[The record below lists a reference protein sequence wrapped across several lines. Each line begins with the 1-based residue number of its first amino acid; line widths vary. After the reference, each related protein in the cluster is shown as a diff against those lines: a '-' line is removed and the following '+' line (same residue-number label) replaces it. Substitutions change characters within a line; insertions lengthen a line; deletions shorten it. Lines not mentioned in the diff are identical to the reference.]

1 MARSS
6 AGVWGIEIGQTAI
19 KALRCSLV
27 GGEVVADAFDFIEY
41 PKILSQPESDPDE
54 LIREALEQL
63 LQRNDAISE
72 KVCISVPGQSGL
84 AKFFKP
90 PPVEVKKIGDIVR
103 YEARQQ
109 IPFDLADVVWDFQIM
124 PGSMIEEGYAL
135 ESEVGLFAMKRE
147 MAYRQL
153 APFDQ
158 AKVEVDQ
165 VQLAPIALYNMLA
178 YDRMHERVD
187 NDVFDADSPP
197 PSTVLLSIGTD
208 SSDLIVTNGFRIWQ
222 RSMPIGGNHFTRQLT
237 KDLKLTFAKAEHLKR
252 NAREAV
258 DPKLVFQT
266 MRPVFNDLVT
276 EVQRSIGFFRS
287 IDKKAEIE
295 ELVITGNTVKM
306 PGLAAYLGKNLG
318 FEVSV
323 IDRFNRLGGED
334 VHAIPTFRD
343 NATTFAV
350 CYGLCLQGLGV
361 SQINA
366 SLVPQEILTQRMVR
380 AKKPWTVA
388 ALAALLGGMT
398 IHYGLAQKSWSTTH
412 EDLWG
417 KAKAAVTVASN
428 HSSEQKQIDSDLD
441 AQLTYLKEMG
451 TEVSGNAESRLKW
464 LEIIRVIN
472 DVVPRPDFPDG
483 KVLSHRELPYQ
494 DRKDIHVT
502 EVETKYYEDL
512 AEWWATPLRAQRYR
526 EELRNWAELTGESL
540 KPEEEEALSQASEER
555 LNSLGTDG
563 GSSMDMDMDF
573 GMGGGSGSI
582 DAPIGGPEGSGWV
595 IQLSCYHYH
604 NESGRI
610 GFEGSDHV
618 RRIMTTAFRNS
629 KVRLPIGADENGN
642 PIFDEFSMDEVGI
655 GYPLLLNDNRPV
667 EVEIPNPDF
676 DEAKYTLALQNQ
688 ANAATPSRTMTP
700 EDLVDEDGNPVE
712 PPTLIV
718 RRLDFIYQFVWQENT
733 ISQRLQAREEARLK
747 AEAEAEALAQGGGLP
762 GDAGDGFTDSSL

>member
-27 GGEVVADAFDFIEY
+27 GGEVVADAFDYIEY
-41 PKILSQPESDPDE
+41 PKILSQPEADADE
-54 LIREALEQL
+54 LINEALAQL
-63 LQRNDAISE
+63 LQRNDAINE

-90 PPVEVKKIGDIVR
+90 PPVEVKKISDIVR

-124 PGSMIEEGYAL
+124 PGSMVEEGYAL

-153 APFDQ
+153 APFDEL
-158 AKVEVDQ
+158 KIEVDE
-165 VQLAPIALYNMLA
+165 VQLAPIALFNMLT
-178 YDRMHERVD
+178 YDRMNERVE
-187 NDVFDADSPP
+187 NDIFDADNPP

-361 SQINA
+361 SQIHA

-380 AKKPWTVA
+380 AKKPWTLA
-388 ALAALLGGMT
+388 ALAALLAGMT
-398 IHYGLAQKSWSTTH
+398 IHYGLTQKSWATTH

-417 KAKAAVTVASN
+417 GAKAAVTSTSTYSN
-428 HSSEQKQIDSDLD
+428 EQKQTDGDLE
-441 AQLTYLKEMG
+441 AQLTYLNEMG

-464 LEIIRVIN
+464 LEVIRVIN

-483 KVLSHRELPYQ
+483 KVLSPKELPYV

-502 EVETKYYEDL
+502 EIETKFFEDL
-512 AEWWATPLRAQRYR
+512 ATWWSTPLLATRYR
-526 EELRNWAELTGESL
+526 EELRNWVELTGEKL
-540 KPEEEEALSQASEER
+540 RPEEEEAMLAAAEESSMGAS
-555 LNSLGTDG
+555 SMSTGMDDMY
-563 GSSMDMDMDF
+563 GSST
-573 GMGGGSGSI
+573 SSI
-582 DAPIGGPEGSGWV
+582 DAPAGGPEGPGWV

-604 NESGRI
+604 NEIDRI

-629 KVRLPIGADENGN
+629 KVKLPIGSDDNGN
-642 PIFDEFSMDEVGI
+642 PIYDEFTMQEMGI
-655 GYPLLLNDNRPV
+655 DYPFLLNDERPR
-667 EVEIPNPDF
+667 EVEIANPDF
-676 DEAKYTLALQNQ
+676 DEDAYQ
-688 ANAATPSRTMTP
+688 AAIENRTDTATTRRD
-700 EDLVDEDGNPVE
+700 ELRDADGNLVDL
-712 PPTLIV
+712 PTLIV
-718 RRLDFIYQFVWQENT
+718 RKHEFIYQFVWKENT
-733 ISQRLQAREEARLK
+733 LSERLKAREEARIK
-747 AEAEAEALAQGGGLP
+747 AEEEAALA
-762 GDAGDGFTDSSL
+762 GDADPLADPADVNF

>member
-1 MARSS
+1 MARST

-27 GGEVVADAFDFIEY
+27 GGEVVADAFDYIEY
-41 PKILSQPESDPDE
+41 PKILSQPEADAEE
-54 LIREALEQL
+54 LISEALGQL
-63 LQRNDAISE
+63 LQRNDAINE

-90 PPVEVKKIGDIVR
+90 PPVEVKKISDIVR

-124 PGSMIEEGYAL
+124 PGSMVEEGYAL

-153 APFDQ
+153 APFDEL
-158 AKVEVDQ
+158 KIEVDE
-165 VQLAPIALYNMLA
+165 VQLAPIALFNMLT
-178 YDRMHERVD
+178 YDRMNERVE
-187 NDVFDADSPP
+187 NDVFDADNPP

-266 MRPVFNDLVT
+266 MRPIFNDLVT

-323 IDRFNRLGGED
+323 VDRFNRLGGED
-334 VHAIPTFRD
+334 IHAIPTFRD

-361 SQINA
+361 SQIHA
-366 SLVPQEILTQRMVR
+366 SLVPKEILTQRMVR
-380 AKKPWTVA
+380 AKKPWTLA
-388 ALAALLGGMT
+388 ALAALLAGMT
-398 IHYGLAQKSWSTTH
+398 IHYGLTQKSWATTH

-417 KAKAAVTVASN
+417 RAKAVVTNTSSYSN
-428 HSSEQKQIDSDLD
+428 EQKQTDGDLE
-441 AQLTYLKEMG
+441 AQLTYLNEMG

-464 LEIIRVIN
+464 LEVIRVIN

-483 KVLSHRELPYQ
+483 KVLSPKELPFV

-502 EVETKYYEDL
+502 EVETKFFEDL
-512 AEWWATPLRAQRYR
+512 STWWSTPLLATRYR
-526 EELRNWAELTGESL
+526 EELRNWVELTGEKL
-540 KPEEEEALSQASEER
+540 RPEEEEAMQAAAEESLLMSTSSE
-555 LNSLGTDG
+555 T
-563 GSSMDMDMDF
+563 
-573 GMGGGSGSI
+573 SGSYGTSSSFE
-582 DAPIGGPEGSGWV
+582 APAGGPEGQGWV

-604 NESGRI
+604 NDIDRI

-629 KVRLPIGADENGN
+629 KVKLPIGSDENGN
-642 PIFDEFSMDEVGI
+642 PIYDEFTMQEMGI
-655 GYPLLLNDNRPV
+655 DYPFLLNDVRPR
-667 EVEIPNPDF
+667 EVEIANPDF
-676 DEAKYTLALQNQ
+676 DPDVYQEAIENRTNT
-688 ANAATPSRTMTP
+688 ATSRRD
-700 EDLVDEDGNPVE
+700 ELRDADGNLVDL
-712 PPTLIV
+712 PTLIV
-718 RRLDFIYQFVWQENT
+718 RKHEFIYQFVWKENT
-733 ISQRLQAREEARLK
+733 LSERLKAREEARIK
-747 AEAEAEALAQGGGLP
+747 AEEEAALAGDIDPADP
-762 GDAGDGFTDSSL
+762 GF

>member
-19 KALRCSLV
+19 KALRCTLV
-27 GGEVVADAFDFIEY
+27 GGEVVADAFDYIEY
-41 PKILSQPESDPDE
+41 PKILSQPEADADE
-54 LIREALEQL
+54 LIKDALTQL
-63 LQRNDAISE
+63 LQRNDAINE

-90 PPVEVKKIGDIVR
+90 PPVEVKKISDIVR

-124 PGSMIEEGYAL
+124 PGSMVEEGYAL

-153 APFDQ
+153 APFD
-158 AKVEVDQ
+158 ALKIEVDE
-165 VQLAPIALYNMLA
+165 VQLAPIALFNMLT
-178 YDRMHERVD
+178 YDRMNERVE
-187 NDVFDADSPP
+187 NDVFDADNPP
-197 PSTVLLSIGTD
+197 ASTVLLSIGTD

-361 SQINA
+361 SQIHA
-366 SLVPQEILTQRMVR
+366 SLVPKEILTERMVR
-380 AKKPWTVA
+380 AKKPWTLA
-388 ALAALLGGMT
+388 ALAALLLGMT
-398 IHYGLAQKSWSTTH
+398 IHYGLTEKSWATTH

-417 KAKAAVTVASN
+417 RAKSAVADTSSYSN
-428 HSSEQKQIDSDLD
+428 EQKQTDGDLE
-441 AQLTYLKEMG
+441 AQLTYLNEMG

-483 KVLSHRELPYQ
+483 KVLSPKELPYV

-502 EVETKYYEDL
+502 EIETKFYEDL
-512 AEWWATPLRAQRYR
+512 ALWWSTPVLATRYR
-526 EELRNWAELTGESL
+526 EELRNWLELTGGEL
-540 KPEEEEALSQASEER
+540 RPEEEEAMLAAAAESGA
-555 LNSLGTDG
+555 LPFDDGTG
-563 GSSMDMDMDF
+563 TSTG
-573 GMGGGSGSI
+573 I
-582 DAPIGGPEGSGWV
+582 EAPAGGPTGSGWV
-595 IQLSCYHYH
+595 IQLACYHYH
-604 NESGRI
+604 NEPGRI

-629 KVRLPIGADENGN
+629 VVKLPIGTDDNGN
-642 PIFDEFSMDEVGI
+642 PIYDEFTMREMGI
-655 GYPLLLNDNRPV
+655 DYPFLLNDERPI

-676 DEAKYTLALQNQ
+676 DEDAYRLAIENSSSTSTTRQ
-688 ANAATPSRTMTP
+688 
-700 EDLVDEDGNPVE
+700 DELRDQDGNPVE
-712 PPTLIV
+712 LPTLIV
-718 RRLDFIYQFVWQENT
+718 RKHEFLYQFIWQENT
-733 ISQRLQAREEARLK
+733 LSERLKAREEARIK
-747 AEAEAEALAQGGGLP
+747 AEEEAALAGEADPL
-762 GDAGDGFTDSSL
+762 AGSDPANANF

>member
-19 KALRCSLV
+19 KALRCTLV
-27 GGEVVADAFDFIEY
+27 DGEVVADAFDYIEY
-41 PKILSQPESDPDE
+41 PKILSQPEADADE
-54 LIREALEQL
+54 LINEALQQL
-63 LQRNDAISE
+63 LERNDAINE

-90 PPVEVKKIGDIVR
+90 PPVEVKKISDIVR

-124 PGSMIEEGYAL
+124 PGSMVEEGYAL

-153 APFDQ
+153 APFD
-158 AKVEVDQ
+158 ALKIEVDE
-165 VQLAPIALYNMLA
+165 VQLAPIALFNMLT
-178 YDRMHERVD
+178 YDRMNERVE
-187 NDVFDADSPP
+187 NETFDADNPP
-197 PSTVLLSIGTD
+197 TSTVLLSIGTD

-361 SQINA
+361 AQIHA
-366 SLVPQEILTQRMVR
+366 SLVPKEILTQRMVR
-380 AKKPWTVA
+380 AKKPWTLA
-388 ALAALLGGMT
+388 ALAALLLGMT
-398 IHYGLAQKSWSTTH
+398 VHYGLTEKSWATTH

-417 KAKAAVTVASN
+417 RAKSAVAAT
-428 HSSEQKQIDSDLD
+428 SSYSAEQKQTDGDLE
-441 AQLTYLKEMG
+441 AQLTYLNEMG

-483 KVLSHRELPYQ
+483 KVLSPKELPYV

-502 EVETKYYEDL
+502 EIETKFYEEL
-512 AEWWATPLRAQRYR
+512 SLWWSTPLLATRYR
-526 EELRNWAELTGESL
+526 EELRNWVELTGGQL
-540 KPEEEEALSQASEER
+540 RPEEEEAMLAATSVGALGEVDPYAAEADPYSEGPAI
-555 LNSLGTDG
+555 N
-563 GSSMDMDMDF
+563 
-573 GMGGGSGSI
+573 
-582 DAPIGGPEGSGWV
+582 APAGGPTGPGWV
-595 IQLSCYHYH
+595 IQLACYHYH
-604 NESGRI
+604 NEPGRI

-629 KVRLPIGADENGN
+629 KVKLPVGTDDNGN
-642 PIFDEFSMDEVGI
+642 PIYDEFTMQEMGI
-655 GYPLLLNDNRPV
+655 DYPFLLNDERPI
-667 EVEIPNPDF
+667 EVEIANPDF
-676 DEAKYTLALQNQ
+676 DEDLYRQ
-688 ANAATPSRTMTP
+688 AIENRPTGANNRQ
-700 EDLVDEDGNPVE
+700 EELLDEEGKPVQR
-712 PPTLIV
+712 PTLIV
-718 RRLDFIYQFVWQENT
+718 RKHLFLYQFVWQENT
-733 ISQRLQAREEARLK
+733 LTERLAAREEARIK
-747 AEAEAEALAQGGGLP
+747 AEEEAALAGEIDPMAENDPTNANL
-762 GDAGDGFTDSSL
+762 